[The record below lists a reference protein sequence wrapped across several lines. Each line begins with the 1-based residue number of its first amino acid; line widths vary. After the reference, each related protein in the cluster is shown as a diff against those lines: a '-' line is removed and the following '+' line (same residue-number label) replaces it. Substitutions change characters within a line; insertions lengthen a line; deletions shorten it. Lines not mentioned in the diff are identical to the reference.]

1 MSGFTVRETKQVDI
15 EYTYKGQKSV
25 ESFTLSQFNAESGW
39 KYGKVVQKVL
49 VPVYADLM
57 QSMRDYYKA
66 NPPTVTEDGEEAELG
81 LPVELMPELFK
92 KGSQAIADLDDQLVI
107 NMICESLSKT
117 PSQFNSLFTGKTQV
131 IVKLLIDIIKFNF
144 EDVFTEL
151 GLGVM

>member
-1 MSGFTVRETKQVDI
+1 
-15 EYTYKGQKSV
+15 
-25 ESFTLSQFNAESGW
+25 
-39 KYGKVVQKVL
+39 
-49 VPVYADLM
+49 M

-131 IVKLLIDIIKFNF
+131 IVKLLIEIIKFNY